1 MEDCHCYFVLPISAA
16 LQVLALEMKS
26 VHDLQTVE
34 VEMGAKL
41 IKPNEGL
48 NNRSDIKLE
57 LACLCIGG

>member
-16 LQVLALEMKS
+16 FKVLALEMKF

-48 NNRSDIKLE
+48 DNRSDIKLE
-57 LACLCIGG
+57 LACLSIGG